1 MKKKLFKNMYVLTGK
16 DMSTC
21 TKVYPYYSE
30 EEYRMMTNDDIM
42 NKLTLLKKQKDKLNK
57 LTLLKK
63 QKDKLN
69 ILTLL
74 KKQKDKF
81 GVDVNAL
88 NGEMQE
94 LKRELEK
101 RTKKV
106 LIREVEQYVEC
117 CDDINN
123 KKLVIS
129 KYIYEMGNVVVTLK
143 FLDKDE
149 SLNYYLKDSKVEIEV
164 IEKIGNAINEG
175 YELIYMDMPTK
186 EDVN

>member
-63 QKDKLN
+63 QKDK
-69 ILTLL
+69 
-74 KKQKDKF
+74 F

-117 CDDINN
+117 YDDINN

>member
-42 NKLTLLKKQKDKLNK
+42 NK
-57 LTLLKK
+57 
-63 QKDKLN
+63 
-69 ILTLL
+69 LTLL